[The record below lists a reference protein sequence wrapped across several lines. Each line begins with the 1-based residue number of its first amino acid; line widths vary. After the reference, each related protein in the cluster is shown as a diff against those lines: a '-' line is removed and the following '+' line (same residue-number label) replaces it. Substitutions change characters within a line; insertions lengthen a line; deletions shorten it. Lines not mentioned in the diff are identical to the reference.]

1 VGDETKLAF
10 GAGSEAFAFTWAG
23 DHYVVAFVDPTQG
36 AGDIDVATMA
46 DDGTLLGGPVPV
58 QPTPA
63 VSDLPNLLATSS
75 GFVVAWQEGTAGEA
89 VVAHALDASAHPVG
103 SGATI
108 ASTEAA
114 QARPVLA
121 RGPGGGLVAAW
132 MDTYLGKGGV
142 SVATLD
148 PSTLVPKTTQRVSPD
163 DIGGWPWVAGNDHG
177 LGIVWSDKA
186 GGPYDVRF
194 AALDPSTLAASHEA
208 NIRGDAAHDAL
219 LPRMISTDAGF
230 LAAWEDMRG
239 ADNQI
244 YMALVDPSGAPLG
257 GGLVEEPNSGD
268 ANWPNM
274 AWMGSAAA
282 VVYYQWRD
290 ARPQIFMSF
299 VDGTGARV
307 AGKHDL
313 QVTGGTG
320 GWSKY
325 PDVVW
330 NGREFGV
337 LYVDTR
343 SGAPALWFARVA
355 CASQG

>member
-1 VGDETKLAF
+1 MGGETKLAF
-10 GAGSEAFAFTWAG
+10 GAGSAAFAFTWAG
-23 DHYVVAFVDPTQG
+23 DHYVVAYVAPTQG
-36 AGDIDVATMA
+36 NGDIDVAAMA
-46 DDGTLLGGPVPV
+46 ADGTLLGAPVPV
-58 QPTPA
+58 EPTPA
-63 VSDLPNLLATSS
+63 QSDLPNLLDIGN
-75 GFVVAWQEGTAGEA
+75 GFVVVWQEGSAGKA
-89 VVAHALDASAHPVG
+89 VYAHALDATAHPVG

-108 ASTEAA
+108 ASTEAD

-121 RGPGGGLVAAW
+121 RAPGGGLVAAW

-142 SVATLD
+142 SVAVLD
-148 PSTLVPKTTQRVSPD
+148 PSTLAVKNTQRVSPN
-163 DIGGWPWVAGNDHG
+163 DIGGWPWVAGDDGG
-177 LGIVWSDKA
+177 LGIVWSDKS
-186 GGPYDVRF
+186 GGPYGVKY
-194 AALDPSTLAASHEA
+194 AALDPGSLAASDQTD
-208 NIRGDAAHDAL
+208 IRGNATHDAL
-219 LPRMISTDAGF
+219 LPRMIPTASGF

-244 YMALVDPSGAPLG
+244 YMALVDPTGAPLG

-313 QVTGGTG
+313 QVTSGSS

-325 PDVVW
+325 PDVAW
-330 NGREFGV
+330 NGSEFGV

-343 SGAPALWFARVA
+343 DGAPALWFARVT
-355 CASQG
+355 CQP